1 MWVLTGDKIETAEN
15 IGYACGL
22 LEEGMDKWNIV
33 ETTMEDIV
41 KKVGEVENDLAKE
54 VKGKKLALV
63 LAGDQTLIMIES
75 DPAVK

>member
-75 DPAVK
+75 DPTVK

>member
-1 MWVLTGDKIETAEN
+1 VWVLTGDKIETAEN

-75 DPAVK
+75 DPTVK

>member
-15 IGYACGL
+15 IGYSCGL

-33 ETTMEDIV
+33 ETTMQDIV
-41 KKVGEVENDLAKE
+41 NRIEAIENDLAKD
-54 VKGKKLALV
+54 VKDKKLALV

>member
-1 MWVLTGDKIETAEN
+1 
-15 IGYACGL
+15 
-22 LEEGMDKWNIV
+22 MDKWNIV

-75 DPAVK
+75 DPTVK